1 MLIELRIQNFAIID
15 QLELHFDY
23 GLITFTGETG
33 AGKSILIDAVETILG
48 GRAES
53 TMVRSGAETA
63 TIEAVFK
70 ISPQMHSDILLILQ
84 TENLLDD
91 QEFLTLSREI
101 RVTGRNVARVNGHSV
116 SATLLREIG
125 EHLIDVHG
133 QSEHLSLLRV
143 SQHLGLL
150 DNYAGVEHLLRPYQ
164 STYHRLIEVR
174 KELAELRQ
182 TELDAARRTDVL
194 SYQINEIETARL
206 KVDEEHS
213 LKDERNRLAN
223 AEGLALQ
230 TQEAIY
236 ALDEGTPETP
246 AVTDLFARVVHA
258 LTNLARL
265 DPSQTSLL
273 ELAQIMSENL
283 NDLSSNLRSY
293 QESIEFNPKRLNQV
307 EERLNMI
314 FNLKRKY
321 GESIKEILSFAENA
335 RQDLERISHVGER
348 IKELE
353 KEEAELLSRLSV
365 EGQALSRYRHEQA
378 NKLSQAL
385 ESELDD
391 LQMSKT
397 QFKVAFQVRPDS
409 AGVSLDNEE
418 RVAFDSTGLEQ
429 VEFLIA
435 PNPGEGFKPLVKI
448 ASGGETSRLMMALK
462 NVLAKADQVPT
473 LIFDEIDQG
482 IGGRVGRV
490 VGIKL
495 WSLSQ
500 HHQVLC
506 VTHLPQL
513 AAFGSMHFRVE
524 KQLLDGRTLTRV
536 AQLDG
541 ENRILEL
548 AQMLGGASD
557 GTIQS
562 AREIMQAARDISVS

>member
-1 MLIELRIQNFAIID
+1 MLIELRIKNFAIID
-15 QLELHFDY
+15 QLELQFGQ

-48 GRAES
+48 GRAEA
-53 TMVRSGAETA
+53 TMVRSGAEIA

-70 ISPQMHSDILLILQ
+70 ISPEINPGIFLILQ

-91 QEFLTLSREI
+91 QDILTLSREI
-101 RVTGRNVARVNGHSV
+101 RVNDRNVARVNGRSV

-150 DNYAGVEHLLRPYQ
+150 DNYAGLEHLLRPFQ
-164 STYHRLIEVR
+164 KTYHRLVEAR

-182 TELDAARRTDVL
+182 TEQEAARRTDVL
-194 SYQINEIETARL
+194 TYQINEIDTARL
-206 KVDEEHS
+206 QSDEEHL
-213 LKDERNRLAN
+213 LKEERNRLAN

-230 TQEAIY
+230 SQEAIY
-236 ALDEGTPETP
+236 VLDEGTPETP
-246 AVTDLFARVVHA
+246 AVTDLFAQISHA
-258 LTNLARL
+258 INNLVRLDSTQANLAEQAQLIL
-265 DPSQTSLL
+265 D
-273 ELAQIMSENL
+273 NL
-283 NDLSSNLRSY
+283 NDLSRSLRGY

-307 EERLNMI
+307 EERLNLI

-321 GESIKEILSFAENA
+321 GDSIEAILSFAERA

-348 IKELE
+348 IKVLE
-353 KEEAELLSRLSV
+353 TEEVELLTSLGV
-365 EGQALSRYRHEQA
+365 DGMALSQQRHEQA
-378 NKLSQAL
+378 KKLSQAL
-385 ESELDD
+385 ELELDD
-391 LQMSKT
+391 LQMSRT
-397 QFKVAFQVRPDS
+397 QFKVDFHMRPDPE
-409 AGVSLDNEE
+409 GVPIGNQQ

-490 VGIKL
+490 VGLKL
-495 WSLSQ
+495 WSLAQ

-513 AAFGSMHFRVE
+513 AAFGNLHFRVE

-536 AQLDG
+536 THLEG
-541 ENRILEL
+541 ENRVLEL

-562 AREIMQAARDISVS
+562 AREIMQAARDASLS